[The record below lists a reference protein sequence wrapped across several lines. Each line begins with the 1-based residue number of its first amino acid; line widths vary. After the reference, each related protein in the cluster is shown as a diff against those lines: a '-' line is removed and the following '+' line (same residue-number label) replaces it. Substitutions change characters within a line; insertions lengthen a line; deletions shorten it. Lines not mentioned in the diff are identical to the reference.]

1 MRLGDLSR
9 FLEKIW
15 DLSKNCGEIKGFKVW
30 GRCEGE
36 GALGSSEE
44 GKNVSETAFLLF
56 WRFDFRFFFRLRR
69 SSV

>member
-1 MRLGDLSR
+1 
-9 FLEKIW
+9 EKLR
-15 DLSKNCGEIKGFKVW
+15 DLSKNGGEIKGFKVW

-56 WRFDFRFFFRLRR
+56 WRFDFRFFRLRR